1 MTSYKT
7 YYSRV
12 SVSLLA
18 FVTLAFALPMVFAIL
33 CDGLLPFLIC
43 LASLLIIY
51 GLLFS
56 IRYKIKDEKLQI
68 YTLFWHQ
75 DIRISKINRMKR
87 ATACSVRL
95 QHRSTALPF
104 TGATRTRWCTSLR
117 AIRKNSSAKSTLSLI
132 LTKNKVITINHIKWN
147 RISAV
152 PLFVLF
158 AG

>member
-1 MTSYKT
+1 MQCIINLLPFRKKMTSYKT

-33 CDGLLPFLIC
+33 CDGLLPFIIC

-75 DIRISKINRMKR
+75 DIRISKINRMEESNCLLSSP
-87 ATACSVRL
+87 AASFNRL
-95 QHRSTALPF
+95 
-104 TGATRTRWCTSLR
+104 
-117 AIRKNSSAKSTLSLI
+117 AIYWGD
-132 LTKNKVITINHIKWN
+132 KNKVVYISPRHQDEFIREINSIAHLDEK
-147 RISAV
+147 
-152 PLFVLF
+152 
-158 AG
+158 